1 MQTLS
6 SDRTLAERADT
17 TPLSLAL
24 PGIRRRI
31 WPQAMVRSAGYPAAA
46 ALTFADGAV
55 CRAADAVPDVS
66 LNRRIDLGAFNPA
79 WQEYRHR
86 ADRSMVE
93 LAGSPWLRLAVTW
106 QNRGVLATGI
116 DPLLAHIDE
125 GRRRDSRRRAR
136 ESTLVTYVQRY
147 CTKNE
152 TIGFFGPIAWAGLDP
167 ALRAA
172 VAVRPGSGLLS
183 GADVH
188 MEGWAVDAVA
198 AHFAERFDL
207 RPWLAVRRVPS
218 LRPTADGVRFSSGR
232 VQPVD
237 PVTSALLAR
246 ADGRTPAWSLTA
258 EVAREHRLDGPE
270 QVMALLADLVAR
282 RWLTW
287 DLDLAG
293 PLHTD
298 DELAALAERITD
310 SAIGEPLRSAVGRLA
325 AAKRRVTE
333 DWDDPDRLDR
343 ALAALDAT
351 FVELSGV
358 DATRR
363 HGKSYSG
370 RTVVYPESR
379 RDVAVDLGG
388 PFVDAL
394 APLGPLADSA
404 RWLSWRVREL
414 FLPHVLAAYRKLLA
428 RGIDAP
434 DAMALWLACLP
445 LLASALPRALAMS
458 REEFDARWRRVL
470 APEPGQRVLHRTT
483 AELARGVAAEF
494 ASPRP
499 GWSEA
504 RVCCP
509 DIMMIDGVAP
519 GEPFLVLGEMHL
531 ALNTLDYQATARQH
545 PDMAALRDML
555 SADFPG
561 PRLLMALPKDA
572 RPRLTPRSHPALVR
586 PTDYRLLLNP
596 KHPTPADGIL
606 VAASDVQVR
615 EQDGDL
621 VLVLPDGNRFDV
633 MDLFAEQL
641 KEPVSQVFG
650 LLPGARRPRVVVD
663 SMVVARES
671 WTVPAR
677 KAAFAMC
684 GDERERFVAAR
695 GWARRLGLPRFV
707 FVKSPLETK
716 PFFVD
721 FDAPPFVEVLARTVR
736 RLMREPGGGTVT
748 VVEMLPE
755 PDQCWLTDGQ
765 GRGYTAELRLVLVEQ
780 DTAVTS

>member
-6 SDRTLAERADT
+6 ANHAVDGRAGATSD
-17 TPLSLAL
+17 SLLL
-24 PGIRRRI
+24 PGSRRRI
-31 WPQAMVRSAGYPAAA
+31 WPQAMVRSAGYPASA
-46 ALTFADGAV
+46 ALALADPAV

-66 LNRRIDLGAFNPA
+66 LSRRIDLASFDPA
-79 WQEYRHR
+79 WREYRRR
-86 ADRSMVE
+86 ADRSMAE
-93 LAGSPWLRLAVTW
+93 LAGSSWLRLAVTW
-106 QNRGVLATGI
+106 QNRAVLATGI
-116 DPLLAHIDE
+116 DPLLAHINE
-125 GRRRDSRRRAR
+125 GRGRDAKRRAR
-136 ESTLVTYVQRY
+136 EATLVTYVQRY

-167 ALRAA
+167 ARPAA

-183 GADVH
+183 GVDVH

-207 RPWLAVRRVPS
+207 RPWLPVRRVPS
-218 LRPTADGVRFSSGR
+218 LRPAADGVRFSSGR
-232 VQPVD
+232 VQPAD
-237 PVTSALLAR
+237 PVTAAVLAR
-246 ADGRTPAWSLTA
+246 ADGRMPAWLLAA

-270 QVMALLADLVAR
+270 QVMALLAELADR

-287 DLDLAG
+287 DLNLAG

-298 DELAALAERITD
+298 DELAALAQRITD
-310 SAIGEPLRSAVGRLA
+310 PVIGGALRSAVGRLV
-325 AAKRRVTE
+325 AAKRQVAE
-333 DWDDPDRLDR
+333 DWADPDRLDR
-343 ALAALDAT
+343 ALGALDKT

-363 HGKSYSG
+363 HGKAYSG
-370 RTVVYPESR
+370 RTVAYPESR

-404 RWLSWRVREL
+404 RWLTWRVREL
-414 FLPHVLAAYRKLLA
+414 FLPHVRAAYRKLLA
-428 RGIDAP
+428 RGIDTP

-445 LLASALPRALAMS
+445 LLASALPGALATA

-483 AELARGVAAEF
+483 AQLARGVAAEF
-494 ASPRP
+494 AAPRP

-509 DIMMIDGVAP
+509 DLMMIGGAAP
-519 GEPFLVLGEMHL
+519 GEPFLVLGEMHV

-545 PDMAALRDML
+545 PDMAALQDML
-555 SADFPG
+555 SADFPE

-586 PTDYRLLLNP
+586 PADYRLLLNP
-596 KHPTPADGIL
+596 KHPTPADGVL
-606 VAASDVQVR
+606 VAASDAQVH
-615 EQDGDL
+615 EEDGEL
-621 VLVLPDGNRFDV
+621 VVVLPDGHRFDV

-650 LLPGARRPRVVVD
+650 LLPGARRPRIVVD
-663 SMVVARES
+663 SMVVARQS

-721 FDAPPFVEVLARTVR
+721 FDAPAFVEVLARTVR
-736 RLMREPGGGTVT
+736 RLMREPGEGDVT

-755 PDQCWLTDGQ
+755 PDQCWLTDRQ
-765 GRGYTAELRLVLVEQ
+765 GRGYTSELRLVLVEE
-780 DTAVTS
+780 DTAAAS